1 MVQPTHLSFIFII
14 SKGGE
19 EKFRYGWRWRRFG
32 RGRRDG
38 RPRSGSVGRSCRWS
52 GCEIGAGGSQ
62 PRPLGRVEES
72 RVVAVFQVSSKTTA
86 VDAAAA
92 GIQTMGNDRVTTL
105 RTCGCLAIRRTKRNG
120 WIFRWGL
127 YKEKKE
133 RKKKTNTRNN
143 HNFAKVRDLPPLH
156 TRDNE
161 TFQKRIT
168 IKYGRKSSNKKK
180 TAGKEKRNNSLGRH
194 DSLTCATHK
203 KEKKKKRGEN
213 IISLIEN
220 RAGPILNSKNSNI
233 YISQSSRMHNAH
245 AGGCGAVSRPSR
257 VPKKARRQPGP
268 FLFFFSHVIHNK
280 GDDDRDESDRHD
292 FSFKV
297 AHLHQ
302 PPQTT
307 RWQMFEKKKRKKK
320 LRAIGPA
327 LDLYASLDVISVRGG
342 DESTRSV
349 PPRRTLCTGIILQVT
364 TPSLSFLCLLLL
376 LLFFLAARINLHSFV
391 PRFAWRRW
399 KYAHSWL
406 LAFARW

>member
-1 MVQPTHLSFIFII
+1 
-14 SKGGE
+14 
-19 EKFRYGWRWRRFG
+19 
-32 RGRRDG
+32 
-38 RPRSGSVGRSCRWS
+38 
-52 GCEIGAGGSQ
+52 
-62 PRPLGRVEES
+62 
-72 RVVAVFQVSSKTTA
+72 
-86 VDAAAA
+86 
-92 GIQTMGNDRVTTL
+92 
-105 RTCGCLAIRRTKRNG
+105 
-120 WIFRWGL
+120 
-127 YKEKKE
+127 
-133 RKKKTNTRNN
+133 
-143 HNFAKVRDLPPLH
+143 
-156 TRDNE
+156 
-161 TFQKRIT
+161 
-168 IKYGRKSSNKKK
+168 
-180 TAGKEKRNNSLGRH
+180 
-194 DSLTCATHK
+194 
-203 KEKKKKRGEN
+203 
-213 IISLIEN
+213 
-220 RAGPILNSKNSNI
+220 
-233 YISQSSRMHNAH
+233 MHNAH

-376 LLFFLAARINLHSFV
+376 GCKDKSTLFCSSFRMTSLEICAFVTLGLRPMIRNVFPLFLLHWTRLPFINIRSRPSIGFTDLGLVH
-391 PRFAWRRW
+391 PN
-399 KYAHSWL
+399 
-406 LAFARW
+406 